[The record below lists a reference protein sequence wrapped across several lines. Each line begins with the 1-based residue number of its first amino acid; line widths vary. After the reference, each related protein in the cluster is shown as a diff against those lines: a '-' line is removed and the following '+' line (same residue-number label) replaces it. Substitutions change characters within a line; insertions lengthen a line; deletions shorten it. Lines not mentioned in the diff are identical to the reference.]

1 MRSFAAAVAAVYDH
15 RPFSKLPSAVID
27 RRYSTRLRRRM
38 VLAVPLLMAAFA
50 YAQEISAG
58 PCATAL
64 SKGAV
69 CEAANNYA
77 LERMKEDSLEA
88 IVVIQNV
95 KTGALVAF
103 AASDPAKLDVTTASL
118 PLSPVK
124 LLAAASWLDHQDGHN
139 TNLPE
144 REKVL
149 DASIVS
155 GNDNAGRQI
164 ASALREA
171 VGTETLLQ
179 DLARYGFPAREN
191 EMAKT
196 DTKFWSELAPRW
208 RERLVPA
215 TSYHSLGKETTTK
228 DWEDT
233 LSIGEVGFVATA
245 LHLSRFLQAVGN
257 GGVMIAPAARDGEEK
272 DRPGSTIPATTI
284 MSESAAIKLQEL
296 MRGTVERGTAKSAFP
311 ILAGSGWS
319 IGGKTGTGPEPGTTA
334 AGSRSDGCFAG
345 LIFDPQG
352 KARFTVV
359 TFVKRGGFGGGNA
372 ARISAELA
380 VFLSGGRAK

>member
-1 MRSFAAAVAAVYDH
+1 MTGSIVLRGGWIA
-15 RPFSKLPSAVID
+15 SAI
-27 RRYSTRLRRRM
+27 L
-38 VLAVPLLMAAFA
+38 LAWVSPARAEDSA
-50 YAQEISAG
+50 AG

-64 SKGAV
+64 SQSAV

-77 LERMKEDSLEA
+77 LERMREGNLEA
-88 IVVIQNV
+88 IIVVQDV
-95 KTGALVAF
+95 KTGALVAL
-103 AASDPAKLDVTTASL
+103 AASDPSKIDVSTALL

-124 LLAAASWLDHQDGHN
+124 LMAAASWLDHEGGQN
-139 TNLPE
+139 TKLPE
-144 REKVL
+144 SEKVL
-149 DASIVS
+149 NDSIVS

-171 VGTETLLQ
+171 VGTETVLQ
-179 DLARYGFPAREN
+179 DLAHYGFPARGNQLE
-191 EMAKT
+191 KT
-196 DTKFWSELAPRW
+196 DAKFWAELAPRW

-215 TSYHSLGKETTTK
+215 TSYHSLGQETTSK

-233 LSIGEVGFVATA
+233 LSIGEVRFIATA

-257 GGVMIAPAARDGEEK
+257 GGVMISPIASDGTK
-272 DRPGSTIPATTI
+272 RPGSTIPATTRV
-284 MSESAAIKLQEL
+284 MSESAAMKLQSL

-319 IGGKTGTGPEPGTTA
+319 MGGKTGTAPEPGTTA
-334 AGSRSDGCFAG
+334 AGPLSDGCFAG

-352 KARFTVV
+352 KARFTIV
-359 TFVKRGGFGGGNA
+359 TFVKHGGFGGGNA

-380 VFLSGGRAK
+380 LFLSGARTK

>member
-1 MRSFAAAVAAVYDH
+1 MTALDV
-15 RPFSKLPSAVID
+15 
-27 RRYSTRLRRRM
+27 LRRGWIASAIL
-38 VLAVPLLMAAFA
+38 LAIASLAPA
-50 YAQEISAG
+50 ENSPSG
-58 PCATAL
+58 PCAAAL
-64 SKGAV
+64 SKSAV
-69 CEAANNYA
+69 CESANNYA
-77 LERMKEDSLEA
+77 LERMKAGNLEA
-88 IVVIQNV
+88 IIVIQDV
-95 KTGALVAF
+95 GTGALVMF
-103 AASDPAKLDVTTASL
+103 AALDPAKLDVTTALL

-124 LLAAASWLDHQDGHN
+124 LLAAASWLDHQDGSN

-144 REKVL
+144 SEKVL
-149 DASIVS
+149 TDSIVS

-171 VGTETLLQ
+171 VGTERVLE
-179 DLARYGFPAREN
+179 DLARYGFPPREN
-191 EMAKT
+191 EMAKR
-196 DTKFWSELAPRW
+196 DTKFWAELAPRW

-215 TSYHSLGKETTTK
+215 SAYHSLGKETTTK

-233 LSIGEVGFVATA
+233 LSIGKVRFVATA

-257 GGVMIAPAARDGEEK
+257 DGVMLPARARDENSGSA
-272 DRPGSTIPATTI
+272 PGSTIPATRVI
-284 MSESAAIKLQEL
+284 SESAAVKLQAL

-319 IGGKTGTGPEPGTTA
+319 MGGKTGTGPEPGTTQ
-334 AGSRSDGCFAG
+334 AGPLSDGCFAG

-359 TFVKRGGFGGGNA
+359 TFVKHGGFGGGNA

-380 VFLSGGRAK
+380 LFLSGARPK